1 MATGKRSAKSAPPP
15 HPWRAVGDGVHL
27 TVRLTPKASV
37 DAVGNVVIG
46 PDGPHLAVPYLAV
59 KVRALPAEGAA
70 NAALEK
76 LIAKWLGLAQR
87 DVAVAGGGKSRLK
100 TLHLCGDPAEL
111 CERLA
116 EKIRLAQRKPCG
128 IL

>member
-1 MATGKRSAKSAPPP
+1 MATGKLSAKSAPPL
-15 HPWRAVGDGVHL
+15 HPWRAVSDGVRL
-27 TVRLTPKASV
+27 TVRLTPKASADV
-37 DAVGNVVIG
+37 VGNVVTG
-46 PDGPHLAVPYLAV
+46 PDVPHLPVPHLAV

-87 DVAVAGGGKSRLK
+87 DVALAGGGKSRLK

-116 EKIRLAQRKPCG
+116 EKLALAKRKP
-128 IL
+128 